1 VPTPTPHNPRTTIF
15 SVFRASS
22 TLTNLALSHCT
33 FNDVLLK
40 SCTIRAGILHHY
52 ILFDCDIGNSVFKH
66 CQFVKAPLALRRF
79 APEIRAI
86 IFEHVIKD
94 DCTFGKIPALVKSLR
109 GDQVLYKEAVH
120 ALYKKGFVP
129 LSFIDRM
136 KPVNIQV
143 VTKVSMNY
151 K

>member
-1 VPTPTPHNPRTTIF
+1 V
-15 SVFRASS
+15 
-22 TLTNLALSHCT
+22 
-33 FNDVLLK
+33 
-40 SCTIRAGILHHY
+40 
-52 ILFDCDIGNSVFKH
+52 
-66 CQFVKAPLALRRF
+66 
-79 APEIRAI
+79 
-86 IFEHVIKD
+86 
-94 DCTFGKIPALVKSLR
+94 

-151 K
+151 E

>member
-1 VPTPTPHNPRTTIF
+1 
-15 SVFRASS
+15 
-22 TLTNLALSHCT
+22 
-33 FNDVLLK
+33 VLLK

-52 ILFDCDIGNSVFKH
+52 ILFDCDIGNSVVKH

-79 APEIRAI
+79 EPEIRAI
-86 IFEHVIKD
+86 IFEHVIEND
-94 DCTFGKIPALVKSLR
+94 GTLNSSTFGKIPALVKSLR
-109 GDQVLYKEAVH
+109 GDQVLYKGAVH

-151 K
+151 E